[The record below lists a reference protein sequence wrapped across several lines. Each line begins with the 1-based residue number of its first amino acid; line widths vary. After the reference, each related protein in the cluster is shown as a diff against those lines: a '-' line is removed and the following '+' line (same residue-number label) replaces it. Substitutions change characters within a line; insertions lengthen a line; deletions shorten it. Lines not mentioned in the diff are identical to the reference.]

1 MTTKLKQIMEERGLS
16 QKELAHMAGL
26 TTSTISRYANG
37 KELGSIIKWWCI
49 ADALQVSLDDLLE
62 VKNGEN

>member
-1 MTTKLKQIMEERGLS
+1 MTTKLKQIMDERGLS

-26 TTSTISRYANG
+26 TPSTINRYVNG

-49 ADALQVSLDDLLE
+49 ADALGMSLDDLLE
-62 VKNGEN
+62 VRDGEN